1 MIAIDLRGKRA
12 LVVGIAEDRGFG
24 SPWPRGSPKRAPPSF
39 VGTWP
44 PAFNMFDGMLRRGRL
59 DAARRLDNGELLEFE
74 RIYALDAGFDAM
86 ASGAASHTE
95 ILTVTPVAGISRSLA
110 WLRSWFATW
119 VKSRSLRRPLR
130 CPMGQK

>member
-1 MIAIDLRGKRA
+1 
-12 LVVGIAEDRGFG
+12 VVGIAEDRGFG
-24 SPWPRGSPKRAPPSF
+24 FAVAKRLAEAGAAIV

-86 ASGAASHTE
+86 DQVPQAIRDSHRYAGRGDFTISGVAAQLVRDLGEKPIDTSSTA
-95 ILTVTPVAGISRSLA
+95 L
-110 WLRSWFATW
+110 
-119 VKSRSLRRPLR
+119 
-130 CPMGQK
+130 PMGQK